1 MHLTRWEDEEN
12 GSRSTDD
19 APERQYA
26 RSVREQ
32 YDLAVIGA
40 GSGGIGAALA
50 GARLGLSVLLVEKAD
65 TIGGTAT
72 RGGVHTWEP
81 GVGGTGIPFE
91 IYRRLKQIPDAVGV
105 YSYGRQFSAGVAPG
119 EPPFPGGEVVM
130 DPSRRYA
137 DTLRRHPGDDI
148 CDDASRREHW
158 HGVVFEPEQYT
169 IVVED
174 MLAET
179 ERCTLLKNTALR
191 DVNAESGRIGSILLD
206 DGREVEAGAYVDCTG
221 DGVLCTACGCE
232 SMTGQESRRAFDEP
246 DAPQQASDRVNGVSL
261 IYRVTPTDQAR
272 VEALPSDIPAECW
285 WAPSFPAVRAAHYPC
300 GDCNMNMLPTM
311 EGEEF
316 VRLGYRRAYSECR
329 RRVRAHWHHC
339 QTVFPEFRGYRLSW
353 IAPMLGVR
361 ESRRIVG
368 EYVLTEHDLLAGIRS
383 QQHPDIIAIADHA
396 MDRHGAGGGCPEVRE
411 PYGVPYR
418 CLIAKGFRNLLVAC
432 RAASFSSIAAS
443 SCRLSRTM
451 MQLGQAAGTAAAVAK
466 QLGVPLPEV
475 PPDALR
481 RAPREQHAQLD
492 WPTPRGLLE
501 YLDAE
506 QAQ

>member
-1 MHLTRWEDEEN
+1 MSNRDIQSGADTR
-12 GSRSTDD
+12 
-19 APERQYA
+19 ER
-26 RSVREQ
+26 

-50 GARLGLSVLLVEKAD
+50 GARLGLSVLLVEKAA
-65 TIGGTAT
+65 TVGGTAT

-91 IYRRLKQIPDAVGV
+91 IYCRLNRIPDAVGV
-105 YSYGRQFSAGVAPG
+105 YSFGRQFSAGIAPG

-130 DPSRRYA
+130 DLSRRYA
-137 DTLRRHPGDDI
+137 DTLRGHPGDDT
-148 CDDASRREHW
+148 CDDAFRREHW
-158 HGVVFEPEQYT
+158 HGVVFEPEPYAV
-169 IVVED
+169 VVED

-179 ERCTLLKNTALR
+179 GRCTLLTNTAFR
-191 DVNAESGRIGSILLD
+191 DVDADVGHIVSVLLD

-221 DGVLCTACGCE
+221 DGVLCAACGCE
-232 SMTGQESRRAFDEP
+232 SMAGQDSHAAFDEP
-246 DAPQQASDRVNGVSL
+246 DAPEQATDRVNGVSL
-261 IYRVTPTDQAR
+261 IYRVAPAAAPGI
-272 VEALPSDIPAECW
+272 EPLPSEAPAECW
-285 WAPSFPAVRAAHYPC
+285 WAPSFPVVRAARYPC
-300 GDCNMNMLPTM
+300 GDYNMNTLPTM

-316 VRLGYRRAYSECR
+316 MRLGYRRAYLECR

-361 ESRRIVG
+361 ESRRITG
-368 EYVLTEHDLLAGIRS
+368 EYVLTEHDLLAGIDR

-396 MDRHGAGGGCPEVRE
+396 MDRHGEGGGCRELRE

-418 CLIAKGFRNLLVAC
+418 CLIPKGFRNLLVAC
-432 RAASFSSIAAS
+432 RAASTTSIAAS

-451 MQLGQAAGTAAAVAK
+451 MQLGQAAGTAAAMAK
-466 QLGVPLPEV
+466 QSHVPLPEV
-475 PPDALR
+475 PADALR
-481 RAPREQHAQLD
+481 RTLREQHVQLD
-492 WPTPRGLLE
+492 WPTPPGLLE

-506 QAQ
+506 QAE

>member
-1 MHLTRWEDEEN
+1 MHLIRWEDEE
-12 GSRSTDD
+12 GASRFTDD
-19 APERQYA
+19 APESQYA
-26 RSVREQ
+26 PSVRERC
-32 YDLAVIGA
+32 DLAVIGA

-50 GARLGLSVLLVEKAD
+50 GARFGLSVLLVEKAD

-91 IYRRLKQIPDAVGV
+91 IYRRMTQIPDAVGV
-105 YSYGRQFSAGVAPG
+105 YSFGRQFAAGVAPG
-119 EPPFPGGEVVM
+119 EPPFPGGEVVI

-137 DTLRRHPGDDI
+137 DTVFGHPGHETF
-148 CDDASRREHW
+148 DDAFRRERW
-158 HGVVFEPEQYT
+158 HGVVFEPEPYAV
-169 IVVED
+169 VVED

-179 ERCTLLKNTALR
+179 GRCTLLKNTALR
-191 DVNAESGRIGSILLD
+191 DVDADFGRIAAILLD
-206 DGREVEAGAYVDCTG
+206 DGREVEAGTYVDCTG

-232 SMTGQESRRAFDEP
+232 SMTGQESRRTFDEP
-246 DAPQQASDRVNGVSL
+246 DAPEQATDRVNGVSL

-272 VEALPSDIPAECW
+272 IEALSSDVPAECW
-285 WAPSFPAVRAAHYPC
+285 WAAGFPVVRAARYPC
-300 GDCNMNMLPTM
+300 GDYNMNTLPTM
-311 EGEEF
+311 EGEQF
-316 VRLGYRRAYSECR
+316 MRLGHRRAYPECR

-339 QTVFPEFRGYRLSW
+339 QTVFPEFRGYRLSR

-368 EYVLTEHDLLAGIRS
+368 EYVLTEHDLLAGISSR
-383 QQHPDIIAIADHA
+383 QHPDIIAIADHA
-396 MDRHGAGGGCPEVRE
+396 MDRHGEGGGCRELRE

-418 CLIAKGFRNLLVAC
+418 CLIPKGFRNLLVAC
-432 RAASFSSIAAS
+432 RAASATSIAAS

-451 MQLGQAAGTAAAVAK
+451 LQLGQAAGTAAAVAK

-481 RAPREQHAQLD
+481 RALREQHAQLD
-492 WPTPRGLLE
+492 WPTPPGLLE